1 MNSVCEWRILQC
13 TNSMFVWD
21 GQSKEDKKDI
31 LHVQNREKSF
41 SKEQKKEHFPT
52 TRTVQSSSCSDSSF
66 KE

>member
-1 MNSVCEWRILQC
+1 MNSVSEWRILQC

-41 SKEQKKEHFPT
+41 SKEQKMEHFSHHTYRPVILLQ
-52 TRTVQSSSCSDSSF
+52 RF
-66 KE
+66 IF